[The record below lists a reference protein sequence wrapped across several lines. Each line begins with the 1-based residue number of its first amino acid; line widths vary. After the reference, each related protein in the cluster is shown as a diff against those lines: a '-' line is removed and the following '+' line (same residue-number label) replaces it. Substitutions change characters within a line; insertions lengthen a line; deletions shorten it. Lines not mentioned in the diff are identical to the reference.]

1 MEFAP
6 KHVVAIVVSLC
17 AAAVLAPVG
26 VIAATGQLVNIT
38 DPFVSSRRARVT
50 SSNSLQTETRA
61 GFGPNTISQYW
72 TADTL
77 ESFTFGEATG
87 PDRLALTEMTLGSV
101 GPSNGTTT
109 GHHYVDVVSYVQT
122 TGTGTCGASST
133 GWTVKTLRR
142 LVVRNFHPS
151 TQIDWTGPVLLA
163 PKSAAGKKAC
173 VVVRVNT
180 FTSGSVIYIG
190 ATGYRAVG

>member
-1 MEFAP
+1 MRTRN
-6 KHVVAIVVSLC
+6 VVALVATVGVV
-17 AAAVLAPVG
+17 AALMPVG
-26 VIAATGQLVNIT
+26 VLAATGQLVNIA

-61 GFGPNTISQYW
+61 GFGPNTISRYW

-77 ESFTFGEATG
+77 ESFMFSEVTG

-109 GHHYVDVVSYVQT
+109 GHHYIDIVSYVQGA
-122 TGTGTCGASST
+122 GTGTCGVSSS
-133 GWTVKTLRR
+133 GWTVTTLRR

-151 TQIDWTGPVLLA
+151 MQIDWSGPVLLA
-163 PKSAAGKKAC
+163 PKPADGKKAC
-173 VVVRVNT
+173 VIVRVNT
-180 FTSGSVIYIG
+180 YTTGSVIYIG
-190 ATGYRAVG
+190 ATGYRVLG